1 MAPWLALGVMLAL
14 WPRPDGRSTTLL
26 AGLEPGR
33 GRRADSPSQIPAAG
47 WKDILWRTW
56 TEARK
61 DRIPAVAAGV
71 TFFTI
76 LALFPGVTAFVS
88 LYGMYADVDTA
99 QRHLTALA
107 GVVPS
112 DALTMIGDQMIRIA
126 ATRQA
131 SLSVTFVISLILSI
145 WSANAGVKALF
156 AGLNVA
162 YEQSETRSFLKL
174 NLLTL
179 AFTFAML
186 AFLLVAMS
194 AMVALPMALN
204 ILHVD
209 PASRL
214 LAVLRWPALL
224 VVMMVGLA
232 LVYRFG
238 PDREHPRWRWVT
250 SGGVAAAVSWMAMSL
265 LFSWYVANY
274 ARYNAAYGP
283 LSAIVV
289 FMIWI
294 WLSVTVMLAG
304 AELNA
309 ESEHQ
314 TLEDSTTGA
323 PLPMGLRGAR
333 MADTLGQAR
342 PGTDEKIAESW
353 LKRLLRPPARPA

>member
-1 MAPWLALGVMLAL
+1 MAPWVALGVMLAI
-14 WPRPDGRSTTLL
+14 WPRGNGQSTALL

-33 GRRADSPSQIPAAG
+33 GRRADSPGEIPAAG

-56 TEARK
+56 SEARK

-88 LYGMYADVDTA
+88 LYGMFADVDTA

-131 SLSVTFVISLILSI
+131 SLSVTFAVSLVLSV

-162 YEQSETRSFLKL
+162 YEQDETRSFLKL
-174 NLLTL
+174 NLVSLV
-179 AFTFAML
+179 FTFASL

-194 AMVALPMALN
+194 AMVALPLALN

-224 VVMMVGLA
+224 AVMMLGLA
-232 LVYRFG
+232 AVYRFG

-250 SGGVAAAVSWMAMSL
+250 WGGAAAAVSWMAMSL
-265 LFSWYVANY
+265 LFSWYVANF

-294 WLSVTVMLAG
+294 WLSVTVILAG

-314 TLEDSTTGA
+314 TIEDSTTGA

-333 MADTLGQAR
+333 MADSLGASR
-342 PGTDEKIAESW
+342 PGEDRKMAESW
-353 LKRLLRPPARPA
+353 FRRILRPPARPA